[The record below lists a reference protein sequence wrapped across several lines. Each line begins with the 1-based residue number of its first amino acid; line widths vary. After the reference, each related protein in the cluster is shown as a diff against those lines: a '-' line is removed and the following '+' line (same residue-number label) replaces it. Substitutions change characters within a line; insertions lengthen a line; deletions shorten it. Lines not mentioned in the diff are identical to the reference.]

1 MTGPAQASDIKHLRL
16 LLGAWQA
23 LSRKMNPGRSRVTRR
38 TRAFYWLNG
47 ITQSILHRIQNKSHE
62 DALARV
68 VPSAPIFVLGFW
80 RSGTTLLHE
89 LLCCDL
95 RFGYP
100 TTYACLNPSHFLIS
114 ERWVR
119 TLDDRQV
126 RRPMD
131 DLRYSWSSP
140 QEDEFAMLALGAP
153 SAYEALLVPSLMDDV
168 SSLLDLHERS
178 VKDQERW
185 CCTFDYFLKLLTLQ
199 QGRTMVLKSPTHGYR
214 MRILQ
219 RKFPAARFVIIDR
232 NPYEVFASNLKLWR
246 TLTNRYSLEHCTA
259 NQLERFVLAAYV
271 MHQKAISDGVEHAE
285 PRSVEKVRYE
295 DLVGDPIGEV
305 SRLYRIL
312 DLGDFA
318 RVEARLKTYLEM
330 ASGHTRNRFRLSQ
343 GQKERVEREWGAI
356 IEQNGYAWPN
366 SYIDL
371 E

>member
-1 MTGPAQASDIKHLRL
+1 
-16 LLGAWQA
+16 
-23 LSRKMNPGRSRVTRR
+23 
-38 TRAFYWLNG
+38 
-47 ITQSILHRIQNKSHE
+47 
-62 DALARV
+62 
-68 VPSAPIFVLGFW
+68 
-80 RSGTTLLHE
+80 
-89 LLCCDL
+89 
-95 RFGYP
+95 
-100 TTYACLNPSHFLIS
+100 
-114 ERWVR
+114 
-119 TLDDRQV
+119 
-126 RRPMD
+126 
-131 DLRYSWSSP
+131 
-140 QEDEFAMLALGAP
+140 
-153 SAYEALLVPSLMDDV
+153 
-168 SSLLDLHERS
+168 
-178 VKDQERW
+178 
-185 CCTFDYFLKLLTLQ
+185 
-199 QGRTMVLKSPTHGYR
+199 MVLKSPTHGYR

-285 PRSVEKVRYE
+285 PRSVAKVRYE